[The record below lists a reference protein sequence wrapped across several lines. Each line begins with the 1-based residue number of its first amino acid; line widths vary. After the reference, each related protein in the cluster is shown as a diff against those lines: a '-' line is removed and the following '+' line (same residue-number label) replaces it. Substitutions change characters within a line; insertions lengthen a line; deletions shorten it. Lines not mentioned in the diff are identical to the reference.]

1 MAIIAVVAA
10 RDVSRVFAR
19 CRNAVMAAIAGTQYL
34 GVIDRHDRRPQI
46 CGVAVLA
53 DIRRLHVSRIF
64 SCRVRAVMAAHA
76 VPGNVYVAEVRW

>member
-1 MAIIAVVAA
+1 MAIIAVVPA

-19 CRNAVMAAIAGTQYL
+19 CRNTVMAGIAGTQYL
-34 GVIDRHDRRPQI
+34 RVIDCHDRCPQI
-46 CGVAVLA
+46 CSVAVLA
-53 DIRRLHVSRIF
+53 DVRRLHVSRVF